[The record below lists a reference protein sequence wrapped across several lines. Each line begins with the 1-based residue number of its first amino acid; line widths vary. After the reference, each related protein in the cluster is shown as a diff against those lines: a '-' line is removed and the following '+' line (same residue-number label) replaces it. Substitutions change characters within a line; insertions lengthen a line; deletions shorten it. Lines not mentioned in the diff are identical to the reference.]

1 MQTVVLH
8 NTLNLTKLVTVLIK
22 LSESKTKHE
31 GQMLVYLRQNHNVK
45 VDSSVLAYFKSANL
59 LKTRPWVQWTGGPAT
74 PLNLKELTLRIF
86 EHRVRTQ
93 STYRKLYN
101 DCTPVFSEMDRV
113 KGPGGSYFKSAYE
126 EIEYIKD
133 LEKKT
138 KASSQQEIQFPEDPN
153 SQQKTD
159 IIVNLY
165 DTHFTVMNAQG
176 DLKVMTTYIGSI
188 DYNDLRN
195 KSEKA

>member
-8 NTLNLTKLVTVLIK
+8 NTLNLTKLVTVLSK

-59 LKTRPWVQWTGGPAT
+59 LKTRPWIQWTGGPAT

-86 EHRVRTQ
+86 EHRVKTQ

-138 KASSQQEIQFPEDPN
+138 KASSQQEIQFPEPTEEEEFDLVV
-153 SQQKTD
+153 D
-159 IIVNLY
+159 LY
-165 DTHFTVMNAQG
+165 DGEIVISN
-176 DLKVMTTYIGSI
+176 LKGEVIVRTSYKARIK
-188 DYNDLRN
+188 YYDLRT
-195 KSEKA
+195 KPEEA